1 MQYIIIFVEVFILVG
16 MSAIYSGLNIAL
28 MSLSRTDLRR
38 KKKLGN
44 KEAIKVLPFREN
56 SHLSLSAILF
66 ANVAIVSANALI
78 LEHHFNGLIAG
89 LVSTLLI
96 VVFGEVLPQAIFV
109 KRALWFTALLS
120 PMLRLTVWI
129 TYPVAKPLQL
139 ILDKLVGDEKHSLHS
154 RDELGLIIGEHQT
167 DGSSELDE
175 DEVEII
181 QSALQLSEKTVRDIM
196 RPIDEVFWLPIDA
209 ELNEET
215 VDMITSHG
223 YSRIPILS
231 RDKSDCYGVLLM
243 KDMVDINFTGHPV
256 SVSAFTLHKTRVIGS
271 RTALDTMFRKF
282 ISIHSHLV
290 PIEKDDEII
299 GIVTV
304 EDLVEEIL
312 GHEIADETDHAHNRE

>member
-1 MQYIIIFVEVFILVG
+1 MQYLIIVLQVVALVG
-16 MSAIYSGLNIAL
+16 LSAIYSGLNIAL
-28 MSLSRTDLRR
+28 MSLSKTDLKR

-44 KEAIKVLPFREN
+44 HDAARVLPFRMN
-56 SHLSLSAILF
+56 SHLSLASILF
-66 ANVAIVSANALI
+66 ANVAVVSANALI

-89 LVSTLLI
+89 LLSTLLI
-96 VVFGEVLPQAIFV
+96 VVFGEVMPQAIFV
-109 KRALWFTALLS
+109 KQALRFCSIFA
-120 PMLRLTVWI
+120 PMLQVTVWL
-129 TYPVAKPLQL
+129 TYPVSKPLQL
-139 ILDKLVGDEKHSLHS
+139 LLDKLIGQERHALHS
-154 RDELGLIIGEHQT
+154 RDELGLIIGEHHT
-167 DGSSELDE
+167 DESSELDE

-181 QSALQLSEKTVRDIM
+181 QSALLLSEKTVKDIM
-196 RPIDEVFWLPIDA
+196 RPIDEVFWLPIDSI
-209 ELNEET
+209 LNAKT
-215 VDMITSHG
+215 VDIITTHG

-231 RDKSDCYGVLLM
+231 KDKTDCYGVLLM
-243 KDMVDINFTGHPV
+243 KDMVDIDFDENPMPV
-256 SVSAFTLHKTRVIGS
+256 SSFNLHKTRVIGS

>member
-1 MQYIIIFVEVFILVG
+1 MQYISIVIQVVILVG
-16 MSAIYSGLNIAL
+16 LSAIYSGLNIAL
-28 MSLSRTDLRR
+28 MSLSKNDLKR

-44 KEAIKVLPFREN
+44 KEAARVLPFRTN
-56 SHLSLSAILF
+56 SHLSLASILF
-66 ANVAIVSANALI
+66 ANVAVVSANALL

-89 LVSTLLI
+89 IVSTLLI
-96 VVFGEVLPQAIFV
+96 VVFGEVVPQAIFV
-109 KRALWFTALLS
+109 KRALWFCSAFSPLL
-120 PMLRLTVWI
+120 RVTVWI
-129 TYPVAKPLQL
+129 TYPASKPLQL
-139 ILDKLVGDEKHSLHS
+139 LLDKIVGDERHSLHS
-154 RDELGLIIGEHQT
+154 RDELGLIIGEHQE
-167 DGSSELDE
+167 DDSSELDE

-181 QSALQLSEKTVRDIM
+181 KSALQLSEKTVRDIM

-209 ELNEET
+209 VLNAAT
-215 VDMITSHG
+215 VDRITKEG

-231 RDKSDCYGVLLM
+231 KDRRDCYGVLLM
-243 KDMVDINFTGHPV
+243 KDMVDIDFDEHPMPV
-256 SVSAFTLHKTRVIGS
+256 SSFRLHKTRVIGS

-312 GHEIADETDHAHNRE
+312 GHEIADETDFVHNRD

>member
-1 MQYIIIFVEVFILVG
+1 MQYIIIIVEVFILVG